1 MLPPP
6 FNCTGT
12 LSKPSSQK
20 LVFSL
25 LFEGVSIESVF
36 AFVSR
41 RGARVPILHRK
52 KKNRG
57 KFLPRLWF
65 IWFVVPLPQSGS
77 QSPDCLKPFS
87 WGFLC

>member
-1 MLPPP
+1 MLLPP

-36 AFVSR
+36 AFASR

-52 KKNRG
+52 KKKQRQVLTQIMVHMVCG
-57 KFLPRLWF
+57 TAATVWISVPRL
-65 IWFVVPLPQSGS
+65 S
-77 QSPDCLKPFS
+77 
-87 WGFLC
+87 